1 MPFEVKLMH
10 INPPPLNI
18 QISRFSV
25 FCLAHFWSRFQE
37 KLRYL
42 HFYTSHL
49 RGEGRH
55 GVNGHLVVR
64 DGDMARGGH
73 VEGAGFCKETRVLH
87 SYHFSIIV
95 RTRAAIEPL
104 AEFS

>member
-18 QISRFSV
+18 QISRFSGI
-25 FCLAHFWSRFQE
+25 CLAHFWSRFQE

-55 GVNGHLVVR
+55 GVNGHLVVG
-64 DGDMARGGH
+64 DDDMARGGH

-87 SYHFSIIV
+87 SCSVFV
-95 RTRAAIEPL
+95 RAAYEPS
-104 AEFS
+104 AMFS